1 MKSDLV
7 IIAMSGGVDSSVA
20 AALLKEEGRD
30 LIGITLR
37 VWDDPDGRKAVPG
50 SCCSAADADDAARVA
65 EQLGIPHYTL
75 NVKDRFKKDVVDN
88 FVGEYLKGRT
98 PNPCVLCNQDIKFD
112 YLFEQGEKFGASRVA
127 TGHYAG
133 LMSFM
138 GHTVVTRGR
147 DLSKD
152 QSYFLFSI
160 NPARLD
166 RIMFPLGG
174 YLKPDTRALAE
185 KYGLNVA
192 DKAESQEICFIPD
205 DDYKSFISS
214 MPGEAGKIGE
224 GDIVNAN
231 GDIVGRHEGY
241 TGYTIGQRKGLG
253 ISAPRPLY
261 VTGIDPEL
269 NRVIVGEKSGLYK
282 GSLTA
287 VNVNWYIQP
296 EKLEGVSLTARIRSR
311 APDVPAI
318 VTVTGER
325 EAKVEFTKPQL
336 SVTPGQAVVFYHE
349 RFVVGGGWINKAWS

>member
-1 MKSDLV
+1 MKSNLV

-20 AALLKEEGRD
+20 AAVLKDAGHN
-30 LIGITLR
+30 LIGITMR
-37 VWDDPDGRKAVPG
+37 VWDDPNGHQARAG
-50 SCCSAADADDAARVA
+50 SCCSLDDANDAARVA

-75 NVKDRFKKDVVDN
+75 NVKDRFKNNVVDN

-112 YLFEQGEKFGASRVA
+112 YLFEQGKKFGASSVA

-133 LMSFM
+133 IGSFL
-138 GHTVVTRGR
+138 GHTVVKRGR
-147 DLSKD
+147 DLLKD

-160 NPARLD
+160 DPLRLEK
-166 RIMFPLGG
+166 IMFPLGG
-174 YLKPDTRALAE
+174 YSKPEARALAQ

-214 MPGEAGKIGE
+214 MPEAEKIGE
-224 GDIVNAN
+224 GDIVDAN
-231 GDIVGRHEGY
+231 GKIIGRHSGY

-253 ISAPRPLY
+253 ISARRPLY
-261 VTGIDPEL
+261 VTGIEPES
-269 NRVIVGEKSGLYK
+269 NRVIVGEKSGLYA
-282 GSLTA
+282 GSLA
-287 VNVNWYIQP
+287 AIDVNWYAPP

-318 VTVTGER
+318 VTATGKR
-325 EAKVEFTKPQL
+325 EAKVEFLKPQL

-349 RFVVGGGWINKAWS
+349 EFVVGGGWIDKAYE